1 MSRKLKI
8 KIVGLLM
15 IVLAIVFVIAMTSY
29 NSLTG
34 INTLGS
40 FGHFVSR
47 FLINWTFGYAA
58 LVFAV
63 LLVVWGAWIVFDRN
77 KFALLRFTYFAL
89 FLAFEYSILL
99 GFKAH
104 SAEWLVFDSSGVF
117 GGIIANFL
125 YHSFDVTFTKFL
137 LVFIILTTLF
147 IFLRINVLVVF
158 ERIING
164 FGTVRENWENK
175 PGFLESV
182 FGIFNKSE
190 DSKTFTEQI
199 SIFKSGSKVE
209 ESEEE
214 QAIEPE
220 LKQSE
225 EQEVYDDADDDIDEE
240 IEDFPPVNPDD
251 YELPTIDLLQIPKD
265 VDSKVNDT
273 ELHEIAQKLTDALE
287 DFGVRGKVVNIM
299 VGPVIIRFEIEP
311 DVGVRISKFTSLS
324 DDIARILSSKS
335 VRIIAPIPGKNL
347 VGVEVP
353 NPNHEIIYLRDIL
366 SSDEFKKSDSPL
378 MLAFGKTSDGEIF
391 TYDLRK
397 TPHLLIAGATG
408 SGKSVCL
415 NSIIMSILYRA
426 KPHEVKLAIIDPKKV
441 ELAPY
446 RQLKNYH
453 LLTTEDLEEHVVTTP
468 ANAIALL
475 KSVEAEMENRYN
487 QLASAAVRNID
498 EYNKKVANK
507 DSDLDPMPYIVLLI
521 DEFADLMLVAKGE
534 VEEPIARLAQMARAV
549 GIHLVLATQRPS
561 VDVITG
567 VIKANFP
574 ARIAFNVASK
584 TDSRTILD
592 MNGAEKLLG
601 CGDMLF
607 LSGRAPQ
614 PIRLHNCFVSLD
626 EVEKVLD
633 HVSLQPKFVSEN
645 LPSVRTNQTSTE
657 LDSTIGY
664 ENDPLF
670 DEARKLVI
678 LHQQGS
684 ISLLQRRLRIGYSR
698 AARIIDQ
705 LEEAGVVGAY
715 DGSKAREVLIAPDV
729 EDEYAVL
736 DDE

>member
-1 MSRKLKI
+1 MSRNLKL

-15 IVLAIVFVIAMTSY
+15 IVLAIILVIAMTSY

-34 INTLGS
+34 INTLGA
-40 FGHFVSR
+40 FGHWISR
-47 FLINWTFGYAA
+47 FLINWTLGYAA
-58 LVFAV
+58 LVFPF
-63 LLVVWGAWIVFDRN
+63 LMFLWGAWIVFNRN

-89 FLAFEYSILL
+89 LLAFEYSILL

-104 SAEWLVFDSSGVF
+104 SAERLVFDNSGVF

-137 LVFIILTTLF
+137 LIFIILVTLF
-147 IFLRINVLVVF
+147 IFLRINALIVF
-158 ERIING
+158 ERIIHG
-164 FGTVRENWENK
+164 FGTIRENWDNK

-182 FGIFNKSE
+182 FGVFKKSK
-190 DSKTFTEQI
+190 DSSTFIEQI

-209 ESEEE
+209 EIEEE
-214 QAIEPE
+214 QQTEIVS
-220 LKQSE
+220 KNYSE
-225 EQEVYDDADDDIDEE
+225 SEQAEKFDDEE
-240 IEDFPPVNPDD
+240 EAEEISPVNPDD
-251 YELPTIDLLQIPKD
+251 YDLPTIDLLNLPED
-265 VDSKVNDT
+265 SDSKVDDI
-273 ELHEIAQKLTDALE
+273 ELHEMAQLLTSALE
-287 DFGVRGKVVNIM
+287 NFGVRGKVVNIM

-311 DVGVRISKFTSLS
+311 DIGIRISKFTSLS

-366 SSDEFKKSDSPL
+366 DSDEYKKPDSPL

-415 NSIIMSILYRA
+415 NSIIMSILFRA

-446 RQLKNYH
+446 RKLKNYH
-453 LLTTEDLEEHVVTTP
+453 LVTTEDLGEHVVTTP
-468 ANAIALL
+468 ENAIILL

-487 QLASAAVRNID
+487 KLASAAVRNID
-498 EYNKKVANK
+498 EFNEKVNQQE

-601 CGDMLF
+601 RGDMLF
-607 LSGRAPQ
+607 LSGRSPQ
-614 PIRLHNCFVSLD
+614 PIRIHNCFVSLD
-626 EVEKVLD
+626 EVENVLK
-633 HVSLQPKFVSEN
+633 HISLQPKFVSDN
-645 LPSVRTNQTSTE
+645 LPSVRTNKTSTD
-657 LDSTIGY
+657 LDSTIDY

-670 DEARKLVI
+670 DEARSLVI

-698 AARIIDQ
+698 AARIVDQ
-705 LEEAGVVGAY
+705 LEEAGVVGPY
-715 DGSKAREVLIAPDV
+715 DGSKAREVLIASDV
-729 EDEYAVL
+729 EDEYSVL